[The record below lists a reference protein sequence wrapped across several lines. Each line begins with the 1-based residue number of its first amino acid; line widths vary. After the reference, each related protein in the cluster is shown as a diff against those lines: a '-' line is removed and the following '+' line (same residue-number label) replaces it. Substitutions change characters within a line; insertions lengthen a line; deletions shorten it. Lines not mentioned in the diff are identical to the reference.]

1 MKRFVIIGTG
11 GRGTDSYAATLLKE
25 FPDTIQLA
33 GLYDLNPKRA
43 EATNLILGTQIPVF
57 TDVDAMLRTVQP
69 HAVIVTSK
77 DSTHAGY
84 VVKALEAGINVFSE
98 KPLCTTREQV
108 AAIRAAAARSSATG
122 YVTHNMRFTPDLE
135 DFKRLLQ
142 EGAVGRVL
150 SMQFTE
156 TLDRHH
162 GADYFRRWH
171 RFMDNSSGLMVH
183 KASHHFDVLN
193 WFAASRTATVTA
205 QGRLAF
211 YGRNGARRGP
221 RCSTCPH
228 GAQCEFYADVFRNER
243 TRLLYQG
250 PEVVDGYFRDGCVFD
265 ERINIPDTMAAT
277 IAYEN
282 GIIASYS
289 LIAYASYESM
299 RLAVEGT
306 RGRLELYQR
315 YGTSWAVG
323 HPGSQADASLAD
335 ASLAND
341 GRDLDDRRQFLW
353 FLPPEPRPRLIPE
366 RKVTGGHGGSD
377 PKLRAF
383 LFTEAGQDDPL
394 GLKAPLEDGIQAVL
408 VGVSMNASMAAGG
421 MPIRVQSGETAWP

>member
-33 GLYDLNPKRA
+33 GLYDLNPLRA
-43 EATNLILGTQIPVF
+43 QATNLILGTQIPVF
-57 TDVDAMLRTVQP
+57 ANVAEMLRTVKP

-84 VVKALEAGINVFSE
+84 VVQVLDAGIDVFSE

-108 AAIRAAAARSSATG
+108 SAIRAAAARSHATG

-135 DFKRLLQ
+135 DFKRLLLD
-142 EGAVGRVL
+142 GAVGQVL

-171 RFMDNSSGLMVH
+171 RFMDNSAGLMVH

-193 WFAASRTATVTA
+193 WFAASRAATVTA

-211 YGRNGARRGP
+211 YGRNGIRRGP
-221 RCSTCPH
+221 RCSACPH
-228 GAQCEFYADVFRNER
+228 AAQCEFYADVFRNER
-243 TRLLYQG
+243 TRLLYKV
-250 PEVVDGYFRDGCVFD
+250 PETVDGYFRDGCVFD
-265 ERINIPDTMAAT
+265 ERINIPDTVAAT
-277 IAYEN
+277 IAYDN

-306 RGRLELYQR
+306 RGRMELYKR

-323 HPGSQADASLAD
+323 HPGSQAN

-341 GRDLDDRRQFLW
+341 GADADDRRQFLW
-353 FLPPEPRPRLIPE
+353 FRPPEQRPQIIAERLL
-366 RKVTGGHGGSD
+366 TGGHGGSD

-383 LFTEAGQDDPL
+383 LFTDAGQDDPL

-408 VGVSMNASMAAGG
+408 VGLSVNASLAAGG
-421 MPIRVQSGETAWP
+421 MPIRVQTGETAQP

>member
-11 GRGTDSYAATLLKE
+11 GRGTESYAATLLRE
-25 FPDTIQLA
+25 FPDTIELA
-33 GLYDLNPKRA
+33 GLYDINPKRA
-43 EATNLILGTQIPVF
+43 EASNLILGTRIPVF
-57 TDVDAMLRTVQP
+57 ADADLMLRTVRP
-69 HAVIVTSK
+69 DAVIVTSK

-84 VVKALEAGINVFSE
+84 VVQALDADINVFSE

-108 AAIRAAAARSSATG
+108 AAIRAAAARSSASG

-135 DFKRLLQ
+135 DFKRLLM

-156 TLDRHH
+156 TLDRYH

-171 RFMDNSSGLMVH
+171 RFMENSAGLMVH
-183 KASHHFDVLN
+183 KASHHFDILN
-193 WFAASRTATVTA
+193 WLAASRPLTVTA

-221 RCSTCPH
+221 RCSACPQ
-228 GAQCEFYADVFRNER
+228 ADQCEFYADVFRSENS
-243 TRLLYQG
+243 RLLYRE

-265 ERINIPDTMAAT
+265 ERINIPDTVAAT
-277 IAYEN
+277 IAYES
-282 GIIASYS
+282 GTIASYS

-315 YGTSWAVG
+315 YGTPWAVG
-323 HPGSQADASLAD
+323 NPAGQAD

-341 GRDLDDRRQFLW
+341 GSAAEDQRRFLW
-353 FLPPEPRPRLIPE
+353 HLPHEQRLEAIPE
-366 RKVTGGHGGSD
+366 RQVTGGHGGSD

-383 LFTEAGQDDPL
+383 LFGAAGQEDPL

-408 VGVSMNASMAAGG
+408 VGVSVNASMAAGG
-421 MPIRVQSGETAWP
+421 LPIHVQTGEGATA